1 MTLPPNGGY
10 FLLCF
15 QLLFIMFD
23 NFVVVYRYY
32 ATDDGHCHWTDS
44 SESFASFDDAQ
55 QFIDVIDARIA
66 NGDPDVRPGF
76 IVAADDIPRLPLR
89 W

>member
-1 MTLPPNGGY
+1 MS
-10 FLLCF
+10 
-15 QLLFIMFD
+15 D

-44 SESFASFDDAQ
+44 SESFASHDDAQ
-55 QFIDVIDARIA
+55 HFIDHIDARIA
-66 NGDPDVRPGF
+66 NGDSDVCPGR
-76 IVAADDIPRLPLR
+76 IVDAHDIPPVPTR